1 LNQDGNKKTTEVDSL
16 PVRAFKPRAA
26 IHWARRIWHV
36 SGVVV
41 VALIFHEVSYSVA
54 ISLLATAVLFIAV
67 PDILRL
73 KIPALN
79 RFVLKWFRMILRES
93 EVNQISGVT
102 YILLGMFIIAA
113 LFPKQVVELSLLLLA
128 FGDPAA
134 TIFGVRFGKDKIW
147 GNKSLQGA
155 SAAFLICTVV
165 AYIYFLYNGLMLDRA
180 ILVAIITGLIG
191 AASEIIPIGKW
202 DDNFSFPILS
212 STMLYILFITFGG
225 FA

>member
-1 LNQDGNKKTTEVDSL
+1 MNQDGNKKTTEVDSL

-113 LFPKQVVELSLLLLA
+113 LFPKQVVEITRKNGRLITRQIAPLKL
-128 FGDPAA
+128 
-134 TIFGVRFGKDKIW
+134 TGKYAYCEHPFP
-147 GNKSLQGA
+147 LQ
-155 SAAFLICTVV
+155 
-165 AYIYFLYNGLMLDRA
+165 
-180 ILVAIITGLIG
+180 
-191 AASEIIPIGKW
+191 SEQ
-202 DDNFSFPILS
+202 
-212 STMLYILFITFGG
+212 
-225 FA
+225 